1 MENTLCNRN
10 INILNLYTGLV
21 SAVFCLPILLPFYQS
36 HLGLSFHDFLIGESV
51 FAASMILLDVPTGWL
66 ADQWGRKKCLI
77 LGAFV
82 FGLGILGLYYAI
94 GFWTVITAQG
104 VVGIGSSL
112 MTGANSALLYNSLLA
127 AKREHEFR
135 KREGFRFALQLYSCA
150 GAAIIGGYLYTID
163 ASLPFYVEMVICCV
177 GALIA
182 FAFIE
187 PPRHKKTVEGHPA
200 MDILRTIK
208 YVMHGHKEIAGLIML
223 MTLVFATTKIC
234 MWAIQA
240 YTLALEWDPSWNG
253 WIISIVMVSGGFF
266 GHIGHKIWPNL
277 YGRKALYILL
287 AALTVALILAGLKIT
302 WFGLICLGFEA
313 FVFGFGMPR
322 AQEAVN
328 NLAGSGERAT
338 ILSTASLATSLGFIP
353 MSQVIGWATDRFGID
368 DGLLIHAA
376 VIALCGIGA
385 YLLIERSIKAQ
396 AARSISTVT
405 GT

>member
-1 MENTLCNRN
+1 MC
-10 INILNLYTGLV
+10 INSI
-21 SAVFCLPILLPFYQS
+21 FCLPILMPFYQN

-77 LGAFV
+77 LGALV
-82 FGLGILGLYYAI
+82 FGLGILSMYYAI
-94 GFWTVITAQG
+94 GFWTIIAAQG
-104 VVGIGSSL
+104 VVGIGHSL
-112 MTGANSALLYNSLLA
+112 MTGANSALLYDSLLA
-127 AKREHEFR
+127 TNREHEFR
-135 KREGFRFALQLYSCA
+135 KREGFRFALQLYACA
-150 GAAIIGGYLYTID
+150 GAAIIGGYLYSID
-163 ASLPFYVEMVICCV
+163 ASLPFHVEAGIC
-177 GALIA
+177 ALAAALA
-182 FAFIE
+182 FGFVE

-223 MTLVFATTKIC
+223 MTLTFATTKIC
-234 MWAIQA
+234 MWSIQA
-240 YTLALEWDPSWNG
+240 YTLALGWNPSWNG
-253 WIISIVMVSGGFF
+253 WIISIVMVAGGVF
-266 GHIGHKIWPNL
+266 GHIGHKIWPSL

-328 NLAGSGERAT
+328 NLATSGERAT

-353 MSQVIGWATDRFGID
+353 MSQIIGWASDKYGIG

-376 VIALCGIGA
+376 VIAVCGIGA
-385 YLLIERSIKAQ
+385 YQLIERSIKSQ
-396 AARSISTVT
+396 AARSISTAT

>member
-1 MENTLCNRN
+1 M
-10 INILNLYTGLV
+10 
-21 SAVFCLPILLPFYQS
+21 PFYRD

-77 LGAFV
+77 LGALV
-82 FGLGILGLYYAI
+82 FGLGILGLYCAI
-94 GFWTVITAQG
+94 GFWTVIAAQG

-112 MTGANSALLYNSLLA
+112 MTGANSALLYDSLLA
-127 AKREHEFR
+127 ANRGDEFR
-135 KREGFRFALQLYSCA
+135 KREGFRFALQLYACA
-150 GAAIIGGYLYTID
+150 GASIIGGYLYTID
-163 ASLPFYVEMVICCV
+163 ASLPFYVETAICCI
-177 GALIA
+177 GALLA

-223 MTLVFATTKIC
+223 MTLAFATTKIC
-234 MWAIQA
+234 MWSIQA
-240 YTLALEWDPSWNG
+240 YTLALGWDPSWNG
-253 WIISIVMVSGGFF
+253 WIISLVMVSGGVF

-287 AALTVALILAGLKIT
+287 AALIIALVIAGLDVT

-353 MSQVIGWATDRFGID
+353 MSQVIGWATDHYGIGN
-368 DGLLIHAA
+368 GLLIHAA
-376 VIALCGIGA
+376 VISVCGIGA